1 MGSAKVTLEFA
12 LELNLMLLPILLPNF
27 LFRSVINTQ
36 QALTS
41 ISESENTTWN
51 GQLKPV
57 NPKGNQPWILTGRT
71 DAEAEVSV
79 LQPPDV
85 KSQLTGKDPDAGKDW
100 RQGKKEMTEDE
111 MFGWHHQLIGHEF
124 EEALWV
130 GDGQGSLACCSPWGH
145 EESDKTEQLNWTMWL
160 RSLCIVWIA
169 DLISCILPHCF
180 QIPSVQFSCSNPLEI
195 VLDSM
200 NL

>member
-1 MGSAKVTLEFA
+1 MGSARVTLEFA

-79 LQPPDV
+79 LQPPDA
-85 KSQLTGKDPDAGKDW
+85 KSQNTGKDPDAGKDW
-100 RQGKKEMTEDE
+100 RQGEKGTTEDE
-111 MFGWHHQLIGHEF
+111 MAGWHHRLNGHEF
-124 EEALWV
+124 EQTQ
-130 GDGQGSLACCSPWGH
+130 GDSGEQGSLACYSPWGH
-145 EESDKTEQLNWTMWL
+145 KESDAT
-160 RSLCIVWIA
+160 IA
-169 DLISCILPHCF
+169 LTTTTTSSETQNNNIF
-180 QIPSVQFSCSNPLEI
+180 
-195 VLDSM
+195 
-200 NL
+200 